1 MEAEGCFFVKSNA
14 NNSRQ
19 FVLGCQITQH
29 SRDSLLMQK
38 FSAFFNCGR
47 FETTRALYVNFI
59 VTKLLDINKT
69 IIPFFD
75 KYPVFGSKGKDYRD

>member
-1 MEAEGCFFVKSNA
+1 MDAEGCFFVKSNV

-29 SRDSLLMQK
+29 DRDSELMEK
-38 FSAFFNCGR
+38 VLAFFNCGR
-47 FETTRALYVNFI
+47 LETSRALYVNFI
-59 VTKLLDINKT
+59 VTKLSDISKI

-75 KYPVFGSKGKDYRD
+75 KHPIQGYKNKDFRD